1 MKACKLSVALLC
13 ATIQNDI
20 PARDVG
26 PADARARDAYL
37 CADLDSM
44 PAGDADPRATEK
56 INKKE
61 KEVLVIGKTLKI
73 GMPLEAALSLLDIP
87 KSIKINRGTEQEM
100 DRISVE
106 FLNHGLRIHALT
118 QNTKIEE
125 LEVLP
130 EFKGALQSVKRTV
143 GKLPRQK
150 TGF

>member
-1 MKACKLSVALLC
+1 M
-13 ATIQNDI
+13 
-20 PARDVG
+20 
-26 PADARARDAYL
+26 
-37 CADLDSM
+37 
-44 PAGDADPRATEK
+44 K

-130 EFKGALQSVKRTV
+130 EFKGAPQSVKRTA